1 MAKEQMTEDIIM
13 EKKDI
18 GEVKIASDGTR
29 FRTYV
34 MLRGS
39 STYDTAEMSNL
50 IDGLVSECQE
60 LGIETLPPKEIE
72 RMMQLYEQ
80 HRRKK
85 AQDG

>member
-1 MAKEQMTEDIIM
+1 
-13 EKKDI
+13 
-18 GEVKIASDGTR
+18 
-29 FRTYV
+29 

-39 STYDTAEMSNL
+39 STYDTSEMSKL

-60 LGIETLPPKEIE
+60 LGIETIPPKEIE

-80 HRRKK
+80 HSRKK